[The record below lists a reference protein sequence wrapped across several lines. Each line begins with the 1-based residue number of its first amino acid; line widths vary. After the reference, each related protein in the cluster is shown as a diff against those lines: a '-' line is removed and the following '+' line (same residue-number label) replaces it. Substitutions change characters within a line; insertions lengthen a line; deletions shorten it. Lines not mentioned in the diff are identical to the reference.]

1 MWVDTR
7 AEEHHHPEKGWVD
20 QRAKAHYDFRLQLET
35 TALRDLLDD
44 PDRLAALRHDVEQLD
59 RYKKTF
65 KHALAETKT
74 DLDHAVLKA
83 SEPHWD
89 CGISDA
95 TGQIRAQLDPDSEDD
110 EKHEPAEVR
119 AKRLAWLDS
128 SEKKCTESCNRD
140 IQEKNSFP

>member
-1 MWVDTR
+1 MRVDTR
-7 AEEHHHPEKGWVD
+7 AEEHHHPERGWVD

-44 PDRLAALRHDVEQLD
+44 PARLAALRHDLPELD
-59 RYKKTF
+59 RYKATLKY
-65 KHALAETKT
+65 ALAETKT

-83 SEPHWD
+83 SEPHW
-89 CGISDA
+89 
-95 TGQIRAQLDPDSEDD
+95 DSEDD

-128 SEKKCTESCNRD
+128 SEKKCPESCNRD